1 MSFLRPFLFII
12 FLLGFVQTALADSPT
27 SVAVLPYLTLGVS
40 DKDSASINEV
50 LAREVA
56 ARTNAKVLAGAQ
68 LEGKLPPLP
77 DGCPSQKKCIDDVS
91 KKLNVEQLLFAAY
104 LKDGDNINVV
114 LSYVGSGAQKEAKF
128 SLGLDSSSWNDEIR
142 KGLDP
147 MLPRAKKSGKPFYKK
162 WWFWAIIGGA
172 AASGGSFVLLQPSL
186 GFAR

>member
-1 MSFLRPFLFII
+1 MSSLHSLLFLV
-12 FLLGFVQTALADSPT
+12 FLLGFTSTTFADDST
-27 SVAVLPYLTLGVS
+27 SVAVLPYLALGVS
-40 DKDSASINEV
+40 EKDSASISEV

-56 ARTNAKVLAGAQ
+56 ARTNARVLAGAQ

-91 KKLNVEQLLFAAY
+91 KKLNVEKLLFAAY

-114 LSYVGSGAQKEAKF
+114 LSYVGAGEQKEAKF
-128 SLGLDSSSWNDEIR
+128 SLGLDSSNWNDEIR

-147 MLPRAKKSGKPFYKK
+147 MLPRARKSGKPFYKK
-162 WWFWAIIGGA
+162 WWFWAILGGA
-172 AASGGSFVLLQPSL
+172 AASGGGFILSQPSL